1 MSIKGQERLNIIAEF
16 IKTGECREGY
26 KVIETKSG
34 GYIVR
39 KILTNEE
46 KLIKRRDLLLK
57 RLKDIENRLG
67 SSSDEI

>member
-26 KVIETKSG
+26 KIIETKSG

-46 KLIKRRDLLLK
+46 KLVRRRDLLLK
-57 RLKDIENRLG
+57 KLQDIENRLG

>member
-16 IKTGECREGY
+16 IKTGVCREGY

>member
-26 KVIETKSG
+26 KIIETKSG